1 MQLKK
6 KKRTRSKNQREGEM
20 VFFLL
25 QEPRGKLLRAA
36 KPEAAPLPIEDAV
49 MGNSLTL
56 GPEGHHQGRASGSAI
71 PGQPLST
78 RHPVSHAHPWAA
90 QPKRWHPGMGM
101 GWGDGNKQGMGG
113 QS

>member
-1 MQLKK
+1 MVSGLVLEGKVAAER
-6 KKRTRSKNQREGEM
+6 KRARSKNQREGEM

-78 RHPVSHAHPWAA
+78 RHPVSRAHPWAA
-90 QPKRWHPGMGM
+90 QPKR
-101 GWGDGNKQGMGG
+101 
-113 QS
+113 

>member
-1 MQLKK
+1 
-6 KKRTRSKNQREGEM
+6 M

-25 QEPRGKLLRAA
+25 QEPRGKLLGSA
-36 KPEAAPLPIEDAV
+36 KPEAAPLPIEDTV

-56 GPEGHHQGRASGSAI
+56 DPEGHHQGRASGSGI

-78 RHPVSHAHPWAA
+78 WHPVSRAHLWAA
-90 QPKRWHPGMGM
+90 QPKRCHPGMGVE
-101 GWGDGNKQGMGG
+101 WGDGNQQRMGG